1 MAADGDMRRA
11 MRGEN
16 PLDENPLPEWLTG
29 KSADE
34 AALPPGAGAEQS
46 PARDLSWLDELAAG
60 VETGAGGESGARP
73 AALRDTNSP
82 ARITRV
88 SRLSAA
94 PAPDSAHSLSAPPP
108 TSASSRV
115 SAAPPAVEA
124 RPAPLR
130 FAFRRRPAWWED
142 APDHENPA
150 HEIRYRDARSRLT
163 GLTPGWLRE

>member
-1 MAADGDMRRA
+1 MS
-11 MRGEN
+11 GEN

-34 AALPPGAGAEQS
+34 AALPPGAGAERS

-73 AALRDTNSP
+73 PALRGTNAP

-94 PAPDSAHSLSAPPP
+94 PAPDSALSLSAPPTP
-108 TSASSRV
+108 ASSRI
-115 SAAPPAVEA
+115 SAAPPVVEA

-142 APDHENPA
+142 APDHEN
-150 HEIRYRDARSRLT
+150 RDLVSRGHLT
-163 GLTPGWLRE
+163 ALSPGWLRE

>member
-1 MAADGDMRRA
+1 MS
-11 MRGEN
+11 GEN

-34 AALPPGAGAEQS
+34 AALPPEAGAVAGAEQS

-73 AALRDTNSP
+73 PALRGTNAP

-94 PAPDSAHSLSAPPP
+94 PAPDSALSL
-108 TSASSRV
+108 SSRV
-115 SAAPPAVEA
+115 SAAPPVVEA

-142 APDHENPA
+142 APDHENHA